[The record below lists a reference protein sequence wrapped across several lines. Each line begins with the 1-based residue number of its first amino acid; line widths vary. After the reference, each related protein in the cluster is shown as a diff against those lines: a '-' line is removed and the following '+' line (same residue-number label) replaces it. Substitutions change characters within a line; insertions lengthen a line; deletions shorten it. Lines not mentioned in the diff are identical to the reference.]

1 MNKNVCKLVLGNIKT
16 VSPSQLL
23 IISHYVRVFWIYTFC
38 TNLNGSNLRHLV
50 AEFCQTCDDF
60 SSSPLQ
66 MLHSYAEC
74 VVFRNNRDEN
84 LSERFLGNNK
94 LPASKTAAR
103 GAAARALASSSAW
116 AAVSSGHGPG
126 RLDAG
131 GGAERLSERLP
142 TDLSCLP
149 SNVCRVSQIVSV
161 WSRNSCKIH

>member
-1 MNKNVCKLVLGNIKT
+1 MFV
-16 VSPSQLL
+16 VSSKSYICPIRLTLRTTSCSLNEQKRLQTH
-23 IISHYVRVFWIYTFC
+23 SRQYQDRFAQPTTHYVRVFWIYTFC

-116 AAVSSGHGPG
+116 AAVSSGHGPC
-126 RLDAG
+126 RLDAEG
-131 GGAERLSERLP
+131 ERSVFLSGYLP
-142 TDLSCLP
+142 T
-149 SNVCRVSQIVSV
+149 
-161 WSRNSCKIH
+161 